1 MLDKKKFYINGEWVS
16 PKKPNDFNVT
26 DPSTEEGVQVPGLV
40 EEAQQATQGR
50 RQVVR
55 AWGAYRATAAME
67 GLVLERL
74 APCFS
79 CLSLDPHGSPLNPWM
94 VARS

>member
-1 MLDKKKFYINGEWVS
+1 MVEYSTLNHLQLKLVCLEGEWLPQV
-16 PKKPNDFNVT
+16 
-26 DPSTEEGVQVPGLV
+26 GVQVPGLV
-40 EEAQQATQGR
+40 GEEQQATQGR
-50 RQVVR
+50 RQVVL

-67 GLVLERL
+67 DLVLERL

-79 CLSLDPHGSPLNPWM
+79 CLSSDPHGSPLNPWM